1 MILRPTRDD
10 LKLVAWGIGRVILGV
25 GLIMLVP
32 LGVAIFSTEW
42 ITVLDFL
49 VGITACVTFWLL
61 MENTCRVRGRDL
73 TWSHGLVVAS
83 AGWLMAMLF
92 GAIPHFLS
100 GHFMAYLDAC
110 FDLMSGYTT
119 TGLIMIQDL
128 DHVSHGLNMWRHL
141 LTYAGGQGIIVIAL
155 TFLFAGTAGAFKI
168 YVSEGKEE
176 QLLPNVIRT
185 ARAIWMISLTY
196 LVVGSTLIYISLL
209 WEGMP
214 AGRGLLHSVWLF
226 MGAWSTGGFAP
237 QSLNLLYYHSLFVEL
252 TTMLIFIIGSFNF
265 ALHYSV
271 WTRRR
276 TEIWKNIEI
285 RSFTITSMIATFM
298 LAIGFSKMG
307 VYTTLTEF
315 FRKGYYNLISGHTTT
330 GNSTVFTTSFYKE
343 FGFIAMWAI
352 TLAMAIGASACSTGG
367 GFKGL
372 RMGIVTK
379 SLWGDIKSLV
389 SPESAVVREK
399 VHHVRDI
406 WLDDA
411 LVKGTMLVMLSY
423 VFIYSVGGLLGV
435 IYGYEP
441 SVAFFDAASAGSN
454 TGLSAGLAT
463 PLMPALL
470 KVWYIIEMWAG
481 RLEFMSVFALF
492 GIAAA
497 MIIGRGKRA
506 RMLGGRR

>member
-10 LKLVAWGIGRVILGV
+10 LKLIFRGIGRVILGI
-25 GLIMLVP
+25 GLIMLLP
-32 LGVAIFSTEW
+32 LAIAVTSTEW
-42 ITVLDFL
+42 NTVLDFL
-49 VGITACVTFWLL
+49 VGIAACVTFWLIT
-61 MENTCRVRGRDL
+61 ENTCRLKGRDL
-73 TWSHGLVVAS
+73 TWFHGLIVAS
-83 AGWLMAMLF
+83 LGWLFAMGF

-100 GHFMAYLDAC
+100 GHFMTYLDAC

-119 TGLIMIQDL
+119 TGLILIQDL
-128 DHVSHGLNMWRHL
+128 DHASNGLNMWRHL

-155 TFLFAGTAGAFKI
+155 TFLFAGTAGAFKV

-196 LVVGSTLIYISLL
+196 LVIGSLFIWATLF
-209 WEGMP
+209 WAGMP
-214 AGRGLLHSVWLF
+214 AGRGFLHSIWLF

-237 QSLNLLYYHSLFVEL
+237 QSLNLLYYHSFAVETVTLIIFV
-252 TTMLIFIIGSFNF
+252 IGSFNF
-265 ALHYSV
+265 VLHYSV

-276 TEIWKNIEI
+276 AEILKNIEI
-285 RSFTITSMIATFM
+285 RSFTITTMITTFM

-315 FRKGYYNLISGHTTT
+315 FRKGFYNLISGHTTT
-330 GNSTVFTTSFYKE
+330 GNSTVFATSFFKE

-372 RMGIVTK
+372 RMGIFTK
-379 SLWGDIKSLV
+379 SLWGDIKALV

-406 WLDDA
+406 WLDEP
-411 LVKGTMLVMLSY
+411 LVKGTMLVLLSY
-423 VFIYSVGGLLGV
+423 VAIYAVGGLLGV
-435 IYGYEP
+435 IYGYQP

-454 TGLSAGLAT
+454 TGLSAGLTT

-470 KVWYIIEMWAG
+470 KVWYIFEMWAG
-481 RLEFMSVFALF
+481 RLEFVSVFALF
-492 GIAAA
+492 GMGVA
-497 MIIGRGKRA
+497 MVR
-506 RMLGGRR
+506 GRRMGARRT